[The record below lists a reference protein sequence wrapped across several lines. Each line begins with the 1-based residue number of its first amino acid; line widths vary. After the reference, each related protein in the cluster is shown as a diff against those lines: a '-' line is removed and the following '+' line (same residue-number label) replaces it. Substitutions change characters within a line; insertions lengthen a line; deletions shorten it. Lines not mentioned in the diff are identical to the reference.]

1 MRWLRTGLGV
11 GDVLLATGILRAWR
25 RLHNQPVIVETR
37 YPELFQHNPYVRAI
51 WRTDTR
57 PNLTAKLFDHRFIWR
72 VGNRVNHWFDK
83 HLLKPTYPFPCRGK
97 HLIDAMAETLGIELQ
112 PGERRPFLHLTDR
125 ERATQSWAHG
135 WIAVQS
141 SSTTY
146 WTMNKHWIPGRMQQV
161 VNEIS
166 AMGYAVV
173 QLGAAQD
180 DALEGVKDLRG
191 KTTLRESAAIL
202 ANVRLL
208 IGLEGGLVHLARS
221 VDTRA
226 AVIYTGY
233 TRPEETGYAE
243 NINLRDPNAGEGCW
257 RRDPCEHCAESA
269 RWVTVERVLKA
280 MGDALSKGP
289 LSGKL
294 K

>member
-1 MRWLRTGLGV
+1 MIFLRTGLGI

-25 RLHNQPVIVETR
+25 RLHHQPVIVETR
-37 YPELFQHNPYVRAI
+37 YPELFQHNPDARAI
-51 WRTDTR
+51 WRADIR
-57 PNLTAKLFDHRFIWR
+57 PHFTAKLFDHRLIWR
-72 VGNRVNHWFDK
+72 AGNRVNHWFDE
-83 HLLKPTYPFPCRGK
+83 HSLEPTYPFPCRGK
-97 HLIDAMAETLGIELQ
+97 HLIDAMAETLGIELR
-112 PGERRPFLHLTDR
+112 PDERHPFLHLTDR
-125 ERATQSWAHG
+125 ERAAQSWAHG

-166 AMGYAVV
+166 AMGYSIV
-173 QLGAAQD
+173 QLGAAED

-202 ANVRLL
+202 ANARLL

-226 AVIYTGY
+226 VVIYTGY
-233 TRPEETGYAE
+233 TRPEETGYME
-243 NINLRDPNAGEGCW
+243 NVNLRDSAAGEGCW
-257 RRDPCEHCAESA
+257 RREQCAHCAESA
-269 RWVTVERVLKA
+269 RKVTVENVVTA
-280 MGDALSKGP
+280 VNALIYGTENQ
-289 LSGKL
+289 
-294 K
+294 